1 MCSAILCP
9 KPWRSDHP
17 EKLKSLFLEKFM
29 KKEKPEEQEKKNK
42 QQGATPEGVESE
54 GKPFVGLTFD
64 EFDALEKQI
73 ESLKSE
79 VDEKT
84 DQWLRSR
91 ADFENYKKRVLRDA
105 TRTKQ
110 DAMINILK
118 IFLEIS
124 DDLERAL
131 KHSPKDKNA
140 QGWVDGIGLIYQKL
154 LNKMKNQGVERMEV
168 NPGDEFDPNIHE
180 AITQED
186 HPDYE
191 DGQIIEV
198 LQPGYKISDRIIRP
212 AMVRVSK

>member
-1 MCSAILCP
+1 
-9 KPWRSDHP
+9 
-17 EKLKSLFLEKFM
+17 M
-29 KKEKPEEQEKKNK
+29 KKEKQEKPEEQEKSNQ
-42 QQGATPEGVESE
+42 QQGANPEGVESE

-64 EFDALEKQI
+64 EFDAMEKQI

-131 KHSPKDKNA
+131 KHSPEDKNA

-154 LNKMKNQGVERMEV
+154 LNKMKNQGVESMEV

-186 HPDYE
+186 HPDFE

-212 AMVRVSK
+212 AMVRVAK

>member
-1 MCSAILCP
+1 
-9 KPWRSDHP
+9 
-17 EKLKSLFLEKFM
+17 LKSLFLEKFM
-29 KKEKPEEQEKKNK
+29 KKEKQEKPEEQEKKDK
-42 QQGATPEGVESE
+42 QQDATPEGVESE

-64 EFDALEKQI
+64 EFDAMEKQI

-131 KHSPKDKNA
+131 KHSPEDKNA

-154 LNKMKNQGVERMEV
+154 LNKMNNQGVERMEV

-186 HPDYE
+186 HPDFE

>member
-1 MCSAILCP
+1 
-9 KPWRSDHP
+9 
-17 EKLKSLFLEKFM
+17 M
-29 KKEKPEEQEKKNK
+29 KKEKQEKPEEQEKKDK
-42 QQGATPEGVESE
+42 QQDATPEGVESE

-131 KHSPKDKNA
+131 KHSPDDKNA

-186 HPDYE
+186 HPDFE

>member
-1 MCSAILCP
+1 
-9 KPWRSDHP
+9 
-17 EKLKSLFLEKFM
+17 M
-29 KKEKPEEQEKKNK
+29 KKEKPEEQEKKDK
-42 QQGATPEGVESE
+42 QQGATPEGEGMESE
-54 GKPFVGLTFD
+54 AKPFVGLTLD
-64 EFDALEKQI
+64 EFDAMEKQI

-131 KHSPKDKNA
+131 KHSPEDKNA

-154 LNKMKNQGVERMEV
+154 LNKMNNQGVERMQV

-186 HPDYE
+186 HPDFE

-212 AMVRVSK
+212 AMVRVAK

>member
-1 MCSAILCP
+1 
-9 KPWRSDHP
+9 
-17 EKLKSLFLEKFM
+17 M
-29 KKEKPEEQEKKNK
+29 KKEKQEKPEEQEKKDK
-42 QQGATPEGVESE
+42 QQDATPEGVESE

-64 EFDALEKQI
+64 EFDAMEKQI

-105 TRTKQ
+105 TRNKQ

-131 KHSPKDKNA
+131 KHSPEDKNA

-154 LNKMKNQGVERMEV
+154 LNKMKNQGVERLEV

-212 AMVRVSK
+212 AMVRVAK

>member
-1 MCSAILCP
+1 
-9 KPWRSDHP
+9 
-17 EKLKSLFLEKFM
+17 LKSLFLEKFM
-29 KKEKPEEQEKKNK
+29 KKEKQEKPEEQEKKDK
-42 QQGATPEGVESE
+42 QQDATPEGVESE
-54 GKPFVGLTFD
+54 GKPFVGLTLD
-64 EFDALEKQI
+64 EFDAMEKQI

-131 KHSPKDKNA
+131 KHSPEDKNA

-186 HPDYE
+186 HPDFE

-212 AMVRVSK
+212 AMVRVAK